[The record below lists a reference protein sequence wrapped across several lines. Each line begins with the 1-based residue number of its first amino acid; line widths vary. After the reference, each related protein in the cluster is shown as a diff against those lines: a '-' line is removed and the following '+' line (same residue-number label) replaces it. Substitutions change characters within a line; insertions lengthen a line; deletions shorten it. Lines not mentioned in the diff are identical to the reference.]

1 MSDSLQPSLGGPE
14 ILILLMFVGLLAII
28 PAMLITRALIQK
40 NEIVKQ
46 LKIQNELLRE
56 ISYMLKER
64 QL

>member
-1 MSDSLQPSLGGPE
+1 MSDSLQTPLGGPE

-56 ISYMLKER
+56 ISYMLRER
-64 QL
+64 QI